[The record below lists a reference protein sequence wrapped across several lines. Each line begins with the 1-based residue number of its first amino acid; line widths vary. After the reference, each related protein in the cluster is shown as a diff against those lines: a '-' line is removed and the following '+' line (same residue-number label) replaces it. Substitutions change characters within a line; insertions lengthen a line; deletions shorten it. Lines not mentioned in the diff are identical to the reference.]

1 MNLALSVK
9 PSRSQGF
16 TLLEMLIAMTV
27 AAILTTVSL
36 NVYSMF
42 HHGVVATSDNYVHFA
57 AEKAQELRCR
67 TRFVRGL
74 PPCDTP
80 SDESREFPT
89 FRAFR
94 EFIRLRY

>member
-1 MNLALSVK
+1 MQMNLAESK
-9 PSRSQGF
+9 TSRHGF

-42 HHGVVATSDNYVHFA
+42 HHGIVATSDNYVHFA
-57 AEKAQELRCR
+57 TGNAQELRCH

-74 PPCDTP
+74 PPCDTT
-80 SDESREFPT
+80 SGES
-89 FRAFR
+89 RAFR
-94 EFIRLRY
+94 GAIRARF